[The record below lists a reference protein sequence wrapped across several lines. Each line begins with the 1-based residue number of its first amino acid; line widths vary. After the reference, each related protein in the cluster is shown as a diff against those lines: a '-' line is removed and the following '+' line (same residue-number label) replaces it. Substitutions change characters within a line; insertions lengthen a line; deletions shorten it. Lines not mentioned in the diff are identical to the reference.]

1 VLATVFAGIAGL
13 TTVGTLAA
21 GFLVGVVGLD
31 VLLDVQAGM
40 LVLAGIAALL
50 RRK

>member
-1 VLATVFAGIAGL
+1 
-13 TTVGTLAA
+13 VGTLLA

-40 LVLAGIAALL
+40 LMAAGIAALL